1 MTPLELR
8 QKINQQLET
17 LLPEQLALVSAF
29 LDTLQPIQKKPPL
42 RKLTPI
48 KRGKETINLDIKPPS
63 DPKARIRATLA
74 QLKTNPR
81 SPVPPK
87 RSTSKLGNLSQFSGT
102 WLGDDLE
109 ECQEFVRSTR
119 LPSEF

>member
-48 KRGKETINLDIKPPS
+48 KRNNPAINLM
-63 DPKARIRATLA
+63 
-74 QLKTNPR
+74 
-81 SPVPPK
+81 
-87 RSTSKLGNLSQFSGT
+87 QFAGT
-102 WLGDDLE
+102 WQGNDLD
-109 ECQEFVRSTR
+109 ECRNFVHKNRTQAK
-119 LPSEF
+119 F